1 MDKMYKIESVA
12 KEQFIWFDISV
23 LYILFLYLHNDI
35 KTDVRKET
43 NEDHVFHV
51 HEEHVLNY

>member
-1 MDKMYKIESVA
+1 MRFLFLDKMYKIESVA

-43 NEDHVFHV
+43 NEDPACIK
-51 HEEHVLNY
+51 LLT